1 MNIIV
6 IGCGKIGL
14 SLVKQLTAEGHV
26 VTVVDKNAERL
37 KIALSNLDVMSYVGE
52 GTSSTTLR
60 EAGIE
65 DADLVVAV
73 MDSDEMN
80 LLCCVIAQKV
90 GEHCKTIARVRNPIY
105 NSEIEFLK
113 SELGISMIFNP
124 EMTAADE
131 IARIFNFPYATKI
144 DVFSNRQVEM
154 VHFRIKLDSKL
165 TKLHL
170 VDIRAKY
177 NCKVLI
183 CTVTRGDKTVIPGG
197 DFVLEEGDLV
207 GIVGA
212 RQEINN
218 FFKLYGVGTKK
229 VPDAMIVG
237 GGKIGYFLAKN
248 LIASGIKVKIVEFDR
263 DRCEF
268 LSEVL
273 PQADVING
281 DGTDRN
287 LLMEEGLGNAS
298 GFAALTSIDEEN
310 ILLSLFALDHVKSKT
325 VTKINRINYDEVID
339 RLNLDTIINPNKV
352 SNDMLI
358 QFIRSMEYTKDSNIE
373 NYRKIGDDEAEAMEF
388 IVKEGSDVVG
398 IPLMD
403 LKKKKDVLICS
414 ISHNN
419 GIVIPG
425 GQDKIHVGDRVV
437 IVHTTSDI
445 NNIDDILE

>member
-26 VTVVDKNAERL
+26 VTVVDKNADRL

-177 NCKVLI
+177 RRSLLVPPASMCVS
-183 CTVTRGDKTVIPGG
+183 VRSPAVITPLSPA
-197 DFVLEEGDLV
+197 V
-207 GIVGA
+207 ISCSKRA
-212 RQEINN
+212 
-218 FFKLYGVGTKK
+218 T
-229 VPDAMIVG
+229 
-237 GGKIGYFLAKN
+237 
-248 LIASGIKVKIVEFDR
+248 
-263 DRCEF
+263 
-268 LSEVL
+268 LSE
-273 PQADVING
+273 
-281 DGTDRN
+281 
-287 LLMEEGLGNAS
+287 
-298 GFAALTSIDEEN
+298 
-310 ILLSLFALDHVKSKT
+310 
-325 VTKINRINYDEVID
+325 
-339 RLNLDTIINPNKV
+339 
-352 SNDMLI
+352 
-358 QFIRSMEYTKDSNIE
+358 
-373 NYRKIGDDEAEAMEF
+373 
-388 IVKEGSDVVG
+388 
-398 IPLMD
+398 
-403 LKKKKDVLICS
+403 
-414 ISHNN
+414 
-419 GIVIPG
+419 
-425 GQDKIHVGDRVV
+425 
-437 IVHTTSDI
+437 
-445 NNIDDILE
+445 

>member
-1 MNIIV
+1 MKIIV

-14 SLVKQLTAEGHV
+14 SLVKQLTAEGHI
-26 VTVVDKNAERL
+26 VTVIDKNSNRL
-37 KIALSNLDVMSYVGE
+37 KNALSNLDVMSFTGD

-60 EAGIE
+60 EAGIG
-65 DADLVVAV
+65 DADLMVAV

-90 GEHCKTIARVRNPIY
+90 SKCKTIARVRNPIY

-113 SELGISMIFNP
+113 NELDISMIFNP
-124 EMTAADE
+124 EMTAAEE

-144 DVFSNRQVEM
+144 DVFSNRKVEM
-154 VHFRIKLDSKL
+154 IHFKIRLDSKL
-165 TKLHL
+165 SKLHL
-170 VDIRAKY
+170 VDIRNTDNA
-177 NCKVLI
+177 NVLV
-183 CTVTRGDKTVIPGG
+183 CTVTRGDRTIIPGC
-197 DFVLEEGDLV
+197 DFILEQGDLV

-212 RQEINN
+212 RSEIHK
-218 FFKLYGVGTKK
+218 FFKMFGVGTDR

-237 GGKIGYFLAKN
+237 GGKIGYFLAKR
-248 LIASGIKVKIVEFDR
+248 LIESGIKVKIVEADK

-268 LSEVL
+268 RADVL
-273 PQADVING
+273 PEADIING

-310 ILLSLFALDHVKSKT
+310 ILLSLFAIDHVKSKT
-325 VTKINRINYDEVID
+325 VTKVNRINYDEVID

-352 SNDMLI
+352 SNDLLI
-358 QFIRSMEYTKDSNIE
+358 QFIRSMDYTKDSDIE

-388 IVKEGSDVVG
+388 IVKDGSHVVG
-398 IPLMD
+398 IPLMQ
-403 LKKKKDVLICS
+403 LKKKKDVLICC
-414 ISHNN
+414 ITRDKK
-419 GIVIPG
+419 IIIPG
-425 GQDKIHVGDRVV
+425 GQDLIRVGDRVV

>member
-14 SLVKQLTAEGHV
+14 SLVRQLTNEGHV
-26 VTVVDKNAERL
+26 VTVIDKNANRL
-37 KIALSNLDVMSYVGE
+37 KTALSNLDVMSYAGE

-65 DADLVVAV
+65 DADLMVAV

-90 GEHCKTIARVRNPIY
+90 GHCKTIARVRNPIY

-113 SELGISMIFNP
+113 NELDISMIFNP
-124 EMTAADE
+124 EMAAAEE

-144 DVFSNRQVEM
+144 DVFTNRKVEM
-154 VHFRIKLDSKL
+154 VHFKIRVDSKL
-165 TKLHL
+165 SMLPIAE
-170 VDIRAKY
+170 IRSKY

-183 CTVTRGDKTVIPGG
+183 CTVTRDDKTIIPGG
-197 DFVLEEGDLV
+197 DFVLQEGDLV

-212 RQEINN
+212 RHEINE
-218 FFKLYGVGTKK
+218 FFRLYGVGSKK

-263 DRCEF
+263 ERCEF

-273 PQADVING
+273 PEADIING

-310 ILLSLFALDHVKSKT
+310 ILLSLFATDHVKSKT

-339 RLNLDTIINPNKV
+339 RLKLDTIINPNKV

-373 NYRKIGDDEAEAMEF
+373 NYRKIGDNEAEAMEF

-398 IPLMD
+398 IPLMN

-419 GIVIPG
+419 RIIIPG
-425 GQDKIHVGDRVV
+425 GQDIIRVGDRVV

>member
-1 MNIIV
+1 M
-6 IGCGKIGL
+6 
-14 SLVKQLTAEGHV
+14 
-26 VTVVDKNAERL
+26 
-37 KIALSNLDVMSYVGE
+37 
-52 GTSSTTLR
+52 
-60 EAGIE
+60 
-65 DADLVVAV
+65 
-73 MDSDEMN
+73 
-80 LLCCVIAQKV
+80 
-90 GEHCKTIARVRNPIY
+90 
-105 NSEIEFLK
+105 
-113 SELGISMIFNP
+113 
-124 EMTAADE
+124 
-131 IARIFNFPYATKI
+131 
-144 DVFSNRQVEM
+144 
-154 VHFRIKLDSKL
+154 
-165 TKLHL
+165 
-170 VDIRAKY
+170 
-177 NCKVLI
+177 
-183 CTVTRGDKTVIPGG
+183 
-197 DFVLEEGDLV
+197 LEEGDLV

-352 SNDMLI
+352 TNDMLI

-388 IVKEGSDVVG
+388 IVDEQTANCGKPLKELATR
-398 IPLMD
+398 P
-403 LKKKKDVLICS
+403 DVLLACITHAGMHKS
-414 ISHNN
+414 LESPVPDTLGARPDIARPLVQRYGN
-419 GIVIPG
+419 GLETVP
-425 GQDKIHVGDRVV
+425 VDRHLQFPRIGVAV
-437 IVHTTSDI
+437 
-445 NNIDDILE
+445 L

>member
-26 VTVVDKNAERL
+26 VTVVDKNADRL
-37 KIALSNLDVMSYVGE
+37 KIALSNLDVMSFVGE
-52 GTSSTTLR
+52 GTSSTTLH

-419 GIVIPG
+419 RIIIPG